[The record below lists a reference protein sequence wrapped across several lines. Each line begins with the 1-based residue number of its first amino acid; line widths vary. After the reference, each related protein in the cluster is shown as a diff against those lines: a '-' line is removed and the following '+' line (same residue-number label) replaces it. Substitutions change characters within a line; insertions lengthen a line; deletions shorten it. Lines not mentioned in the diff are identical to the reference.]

1 MTYNPKLTGERM
13 NEVNEASPASET
25 SDVERVVIWQNLE
38 KGMNQ
43 TKLGSLIEAIVNVI
57 IGLFISLIA
66 NHFIFPAFG
75 FYLSIQS
82 NIAISIIYTII
93 SIARQYVLRRWFNKR
108 LHIAAI
114 KLAERVAI

>member
-1 MTYNPKLTGERM
+1 
-13 NEVNEASPASET
+13 
-25 SDVERVVIWQNLE
+25 
-38 KGMNQ
+38 MNQ